1 MIVTTQA
8 DKITDA
14 LNERFDFSGTIVDAM
29 GGYSKKEYKIVYMII
44 NQFQVYEL
52 KTIVQMND
60 PNAFISLQEVSD
72 IFKRTEKT

>member
-1 MIVTTQA
+1 
-8 DKITDA
+8 
-14 LNERFDFSGTIVDAM
+14 
-29 GGYSKKEYKIVYMII
+29 MII